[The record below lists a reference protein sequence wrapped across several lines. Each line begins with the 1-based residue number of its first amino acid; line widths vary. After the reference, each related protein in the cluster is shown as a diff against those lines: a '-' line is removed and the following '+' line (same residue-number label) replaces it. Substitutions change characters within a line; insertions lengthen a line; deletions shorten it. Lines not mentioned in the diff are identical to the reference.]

1 MAHFPCRLPSCFWVV
16 LIWVTLMCPFA
27 YTQLSVAPVSGH
39 CCCYSFGRSFALV
52 TAVGLLQEA
61 AKATQSSNLG
71 CSEGFDVSDIS
82 WCSSPRNDTI
92 TWYLLWTLQQKCVIS
107 HHLSPLTAPTT
118 FLPRPSSAN
127 AVQNLELGNEKSFT
141 VAIWSPKCWT
151 KCWHW
156 DFEASGSATTP
167 DGTGSAVSMPAEK
180 WKGLVP
186 WIVG

>member
-1 MAHFPCRLPSCFWVV
+1 
-16 LIWVTLMCPFA
+16 MCPFA

-71 CSEGFDVSDIS
+71 CSEGLMFPTFHDVPHQEMTQLLGT
-82 WCSSPRNDTI
+82 CYEHCNRNV
-92 TWYLLWTLQQKCVIS
+92 LS

-151 KCWHW
+151 KCWH
-156 DFEASGSATTP
+156 
-167 DGTGSAVSMPAEK
+167 
-180 WKGLVP
+180 
-186 WIVG
+186 